1 MGQPE
6 DRAGLGGGRR
16 TRMTFRRASLARYR
30 AATAAR
36 KTSDEGQGGGG
47 ASRWR
52 SPTLSSAL
60 EAEVRQRLARKAGAP
75 AAAARASER
84 PELGFRQSQ
93 GGDGGRASGVGVGVG
108 VGGAL
113 TAEVMLELAGG
124 DVGSAKNTQRRGT
137 AEHRGNALQT
147 RAAARRVSISSASN
161 VRGSQAKGN
170 SRGRLTMGTGSR
182 RRMSSLAPLVALGS
196 GYSEAPGGGGSDG
209 FASRWGL
216 HWPQGATL
224 PLLWPDSAAV
234 AWFDALVLLACIYTA
249 LAVPLRAAMAPLDN
263 AQSTVA
269 LGYLCDAVFAAD
281 ILLSFITIRESAGG
295 SSRGVQA
302 VASHASIARAYAGGW
317 LAVDVIG
324 LVLAHA
330 ARAACGA
337 AGSCAEVTRRALWA
351 LKAPRMLRATRSPLV
366 ANLLAHSASRSSS
379 TNVAALLG
387 RLMTNFYLVAH
398 WVGCIWLALGEQ
410 GSGEGADAALGD
422 WVGDFALRD
431 EVPWLKFYGVEDAPL
446 LDKYTLSV
454 HWAFTT
460 MTTIGYGDI
469 VPHSK
474 AERAFTIFIFLVGSL
489 MYATIF
495 GETTRLLCFSVL
507 ASLTRPLLPPVM
519 RDTPWRISR
528 LR

>member
-1 MGQPE
+1 MADDEQDGAAPL
-6 DRAGLGGGRR
+6 ATLKHVLGGECSGLPGEERSKV
-16 TRMTFRRASLARYR
+16 MHAIKAQLAKAVKAMKGAY
-30 AATAAR
+30 
-36 KTSDEGQGGGG
+36 KQGGGG
-47 ASRWR
+47 
-52 SPTLSSAL
+52 
-60 EAEVRQRLARKAGAP
+60 
-75 AAAARASER
+75 
-84 PELGFRQSQ
+84 
-93 GGDGGRASGVGVGVG
+93 GRCHE
-108 VGGAL
+108 
-113 TAEVMLELAGG
+113 T
-124 DVGSAKNTQRRGT
+124 
-137 AEHRGNALQT
+137 
-147 RAAARRVSISSASN
+147 
-161 VRGSQAKGN
+161 
-170 SRGRLTMGTGSR
+170 
-182 RRMSSLAPLVALGS
+182 
-196 GYSEAPGGGGSDG
+196 
-209 FASRWGL
+209 
-216 HWPQGATL
+216 
-224 PLLWPDSAAV
+224 
-234 AWFDALVLLACIYTA
+234 
-249 LAVPLRAAMAPLDN
+249 
-263 AQSTVA
+263 
-269 LGYLCDAVFAAD
+269 
-281 ILLSFITIRESAGG
+281 
-295 SSRGVQA
+295 
-302 VASHASIARAYAGGW
+302 IARAYAGGW

-495 GETTRLLCFSVL
+495 GNGATVKRRVSCLAPLSLSHALLYNS
-507 ASLTRPLLPPVM
+507 S
-519 RDTPWRISR
+519 S
-528 LR
+528 